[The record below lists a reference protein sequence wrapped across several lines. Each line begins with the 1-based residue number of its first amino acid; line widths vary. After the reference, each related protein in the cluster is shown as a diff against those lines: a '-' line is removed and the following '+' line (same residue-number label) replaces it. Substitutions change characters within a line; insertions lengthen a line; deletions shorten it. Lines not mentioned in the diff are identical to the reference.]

1 MLWKQGVKLEVVFS
15 NKNVVASLVYSDP
28 PDQLW
33 MLLNTYGPHSQ
44 VGKEHFWEMASNMEN
59 SFSGSRMA
67 VGDFNSISNIGE
79 ILCLIREQSTWGSMV
94 IYSHGQIE
102 EMV

>member
-1 MLWKQGVKLEVVFS
+1 MPHLKFSPKAPKLVEP
-15 NKNVVASLVYSDP
+15 AL
-28 PDQLW
+28 
-33 MLLNTYGPHSQ
+33 PHSQ
-44 VGKEHFWEMASNMEN
+44 VGKEHFWEMASNMVN

-67 VGDFNSISNIGE
+67 IGDFNSISNIGE
-79 ILCLIREQSTWGSMV
+79 ILCLIRVQSTWGSMV